1 MIDHA
6 AMIDKLERSAASERA
21 CGNHDAASTFE
32 LKADKLRRKYNLPR
46 TEPVNEPINQPA
58 KPQPKVQQDYWGNF
72 PGVPPPEA
80 PLSNEQL
87 NALRAAAAGR
97 ALSDNERDAVL
108 GKKTKEGGNILWI

>member
-1 MIDHA
+1 MNKQ
-6 AMIDKLERSAASERA
+6 AMIEKLEAQANSERKL
-21 CGNHDAASTFE
+21 GNHDAASSFE
-32 LKADKLRRKYNLPR
+32 LKAARLRKKYNLPAS
-46 TEPVNEPINQPA
+46 EPVKERISQPA
-58 KPQPKVQQDYWGNF
+58 KVQPKVQQDYWGNF